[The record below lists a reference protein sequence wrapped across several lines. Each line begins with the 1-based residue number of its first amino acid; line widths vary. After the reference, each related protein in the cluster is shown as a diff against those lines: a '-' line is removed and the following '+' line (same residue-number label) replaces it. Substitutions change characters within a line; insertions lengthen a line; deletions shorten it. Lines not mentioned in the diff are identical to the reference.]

1 MKYYSAIKKKKGSP
15 TICNNMHRPWK
26 HYVKSER
33 GRQILYNFTYM
44 QNLLRK
50 HTHTHTHTQRERKR
64 DQTCGCERQRV
75 KGEGTGGRWSKGENY
90 QIQACLL
97 LFPLTLL
104 HFTDTFFT
112 NSRFASTLK
121 SNKSVIIISTAACA
135 HVMSQC
141 HTLMIVI
148 VICDVTI
155 LFSGTVILTHIR

>member
-1 MKYYSAIKKKKGSP
+1 
-15 TICNNMHRPWK
+15 
-26 HYVKSER
+26 
-33 GRQILYNFTYM
+33 M

-50 HTHTHTHTQRERKR
+50 HTHIHTHRKR

-141 HTLMIVI
+141 HTLMILTVFQTFSLLFVI

-155 LFSGTVILTHIR
+155 LFSGTMILTHIR